1 MNRPIIPE
9 QLQDIATEWLVRL
22 QSDDLTEQDKLAFN
36 QWLRAD
42 SSHQLAYIETEK
54 FWASLSILEQQ
65 PDSTGKPVANLRPAV
80 QDIPQRS
87 RSFIPTAIAACF
99 ALFVI
104 GFVVLTNLLVPGSR
118 YVTAVGEQTDIVL
131 QDGTRMQLN
140 TGTAVR
146 TDLNEQR
153 RLIYLEHGE
162 VFFQVA
168 KDSERPF
175 IVKTS
180 AGLVRVLGTQFN
192 VLNKKDN
199 SSIVTVLEG
208 RVGLTADA
216 QIAQAAEPAFVPGLT
231 LIANQQAVMASHRI
245 VEPVSVDAK
254 AITAWRDGTLIYN
267 GEPIT
272 KVLEDI
278 SRYFDGEIRLGEPDL
293 VATEV
298 VAIFQLQDK
307 EATIKALEEAFN
319 VAAVTVSE
327 ELTLLYPKK

>member
-22 QSDDLTEQDKLAFN
+22 QSDDLTEQDKQTFN
-36 QWLRAD
+36 QWLQAD

-65 PDSTGKPVANLRPAV
+65 PESTGKPADNLSPAV
-80 QDIPQRS
+80 RDAAPRS

-104 GFVVLTNLLVPGSR
+104 GFVVFTNLFVPGNR

-140 TGTAVR
+140 TATAVR
-146 TDLNEQR
+146 TDLDEQR
-153 RLIYLEHGE
+153 RLIYLDQGE

-199 SSIVTVLEG
+199 SSIVTVMEG

-216 QIAQAAEPAFVPGLT
+216 QITQATEPAFEPGLT

-245 VEPVSVDAK
+245 IEPVSVDAK

-267 GEPIT
+267 GEPID

-293 VATEV
+293 AATEV